1 MSKRTRS
8 SSELQIR
15 NSLLRTTENR
25 GQSRIS
31 SLQRRARLILQRA
44 EYLPHEFESDP
55 DFLADGAHNVGRGI
69 KRSLG
74 GVAYECESD
83 SDFLGSV
90 LHRAAPACR
99 PGRAPQVREWRNN
112 RHRLAKKNIPSR
124 TTHSTRPAIPART

>member
-31 SLQRRARLILQRA
+31 SLQRRARLILQTA

-55 DFLADGAHNVGRGI
+55 DFLAEEAQNVERGI
-69 KRSLG
+69 KRSLRCCREISTLTLIFSH
-74 GVAYECESD
+74 ARTD
-83 SDFLGSV
+83 D
-90 LHRAAPACR
+90 AA
-99 PGRAPQVREWRNN
+99 EN
-112 RHRLAKKNIPSR
+112 RRL
-124 TTHSTRPAIPART
+124 TRIPAEHITSTLLSNALSH

>member
-15 NSLLRTTENR
+15 NPLLRTTENR

-55 DFLADGAHNVGRGI
+55 DFLAEEAHNVGRGI
-69 KRSLG
+69 KRLLRSCRKISTVTLIFSHAHRRCRRKSG
-74 GVAYECESD
+74 SD
-83 SDFLGSV
+83 SNSCGAHDIDRGIKRTL
-90 LHRAAPACR
+90 RCND
-99 PGRAPQVREWRNN
+99 EI
-112 RHRLAKKNIPSR
+112 RL
-124 TTHSTRPAIPART
+124 